1 MANPKC
7 LEEAEECFRK
17 DLSFGTAGLR
27 AEMGVGFS
35 KMNRVTVAI
44 ASMGIAAYLKE
55 KLTMAH
61 IVIGYDHRHNS
72 KDFARTAAA
81 IYSAYGHAVKLFPR
95 PVPTPFVPS
104 AIQCHGFDFGVMVT
118 ASHNPKQDNG
128 YKVYAGNGAQIVDE
142 MAKEISSFIQSER
155 GKFKEINKKG
165 MVDEKVIDFDEGLL
179 ESVQNWYIA
188 KLRSF
193 LEPEP
198 NDKMI
203 RVVYTALHGVGAD
216 YVDKVF
222 SSIYDCDNDEE
233 EEGVFSRRKCL
244 VHVEEQRR
252 PDPDFPTVE
261 FPNPEE
267 GSSTLKM
274 AIEKADLEGI
284 SIVFANDPD
293 ADRFCV
299 AEKEAVSGK
308 WRIFNGN
315 EIANLLANF
324 LSDRE
329 KEKHNNISNSSC
341 KDEEDKDNNISKS
354 NDEDSNSKRVN
365 LTTIAMLSSCVSSR
379 FLGHFCANRNW
390 YHETTSTGFKNL
402 GNRALKL
409 KNEEGYTVLLAY
421 EEAIGFQIGDW
432 NFDKD
437 GITTLMTFYALIQRN
452 RQRKGGDLSLSD
464 NLKEIYE
471 AEGFWPVQ
479 YNGYYY
485 GKSALKIKEII
496 LEAIK
501 SAIKVKETCSYS
513 SFKNDGSVIKIE
525 FEIKGIGLAW
535 LMLRSSGT
543 EPKLKYYSEV
553 LVSASNNITN
563 HTIISANL
571 ELERIV
577 ENMINVMIEPEK
589 NQLIKKK

>member
-1 MANPKC
+1 
-7 LEEAEECFRK
+7 
-17 DLSFGTAGLR
+17 
-27 AEMGVGFS
+27 
-35 KMNRVTVAI
+35 
-44 ASMGIAAYLKE
+44 
-55 KLTMAH
+55 
-61 IVIGYDHRHNS
+61 
-72 KDFARTAAA
+72 
-81 IYSAYGHAVKLFPR
+81 
-95 PVPTPFVPS
+95 
-104 AIQCHGFDFGVMVT
+104 
-118 ASHNPKQDNG
+118 
-128 YKVYAGNGAQIVDE
+128 
-142 MAKEISSFIQSER
+142 
-155 GKFKEINKKG
+155 
-165 MVDEKVIDFDEGLL
+165 
-179 ESVQNWYIA
+179 
-188 KLRSF
+188 
-193 LEPEP
+193 
-198 NDKMI
+198 
-203 RVVYTALHGVGAD
+203 
-216 YVDKVF
+216 
-222 SSIYDCDNDEE
+222 
-233 EEGVFSRRKCL
+233 
-244 VHVEEQRR
+244 
-252 PDPDFPTVE
+252 
-261 FPNPEE
+261 
-267 GSSTLKM
+267 
-274 AIEKADLEGI
+274 
-284 SIVFANDPD
+284 
-293 ADRFCV
+293 
-299 AEKEAVSGK
+299 
-308 WRIFNGN
+308 
-315 EIANLLANF
+315 
-324 LSDRE
+324 
-329 KEKHNNISNSSC
+329 
-341 KDEEDKDNNISKS
+341 
-354 NDEDSNSKRVN
+354 
-365 LTTIAMLSSCVSSR
+365 MLSSCVSSR

-437 GITTLMTFYALIQRN
+437 GITTLMTFYALLQRN
-452 RQRKGGDLSLSD
+452 RRRNGGDLSLSD